1 MTNIATKGKKSN
13 GVVNIA
19 KSRHTDVSDW
29 EYKDGI
35 LTDENGVKTNLKKGE
50 KIDFL
55 TSDESEINYLAA
67 NLNRKFNLK
76 LTLKDFDQ
84 VGYSGGRR

>member
-1 MTNIATKGKKSN
+1 MINIATKGKKSN
-13 GVVNIA
+13 GVVNTA

-35 LTDENGVKTNLKKGE
+35 LTDEDGVKTNLKKGE

-55 TSDESEINYLAA
+55 TDNESDIIYLAEG
-67 NLNRKFNLK
+67 LNEKFNLK